1 MACTLEDSCEGGVK
15 LVIGLLDMHSY
26 IERTYHICEACYL
39 FESVTLYSQRLMYMI
54 ASHVTL
60 AESASSGTGG

>member
-1 MACTLEDSCEGGVK
+1 M
-15 LVIGLLDMHSY
+15 IGLLDMHSY